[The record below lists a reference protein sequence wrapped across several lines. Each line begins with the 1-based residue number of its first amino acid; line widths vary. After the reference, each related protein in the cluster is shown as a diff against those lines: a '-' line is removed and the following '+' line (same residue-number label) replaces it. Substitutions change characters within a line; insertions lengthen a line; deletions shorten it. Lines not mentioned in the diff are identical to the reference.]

1 MILNTGNNTKSKGFL
16 GEAQVVTWLKQNG
29 YHILC
34 QNYACKT
41 GEIDIIA
48 QKDEF
53 VCFIEVK
60 TRFITYFDL
69 SELITPS
76 KQKKIINTARR
87 YIALYGNHQQVYRFD
102 VALVEKMPDGLI
114 VNYIPNAFGGAEF

>member
-1 MILNTGNNTKSKGFL
+1 MSLSVGNNTKPKGFL
-16 GEAQVVTWLKQNG
+16 GEAQVVTWLQQNG
-29 YHILC
+29 YQVLR

-87 YIALYGNHQQVYRFD
+87 YIALYGDHKQVYRFD
-102 VALVEKMPDGLI
+102 VALVEKTLDGLI
-114 VNYIPNAFGGAEF
+114 VNYIPNAFSGAEF